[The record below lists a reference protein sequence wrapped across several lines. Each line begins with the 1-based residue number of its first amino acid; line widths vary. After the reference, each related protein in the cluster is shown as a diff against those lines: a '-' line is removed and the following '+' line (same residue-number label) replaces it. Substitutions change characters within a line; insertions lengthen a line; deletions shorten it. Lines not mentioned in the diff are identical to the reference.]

1 MGAYFARPAAL
12 LSLLPYSVSNV
23 HQARWFYKFDI
34 YILFHFNSITILR
47 LLFRNTN

>member
-12 LSLLPYSVSNV
+12 LSLLPYSVFNV
-23 HQARWFYKFDI
+23 HQARWFYI